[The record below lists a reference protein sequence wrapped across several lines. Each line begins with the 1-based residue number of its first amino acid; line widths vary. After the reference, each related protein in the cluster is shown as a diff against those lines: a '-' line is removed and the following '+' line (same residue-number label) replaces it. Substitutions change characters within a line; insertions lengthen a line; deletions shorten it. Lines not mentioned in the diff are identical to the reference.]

1 MKPLYPSPVP
11 FLHPCIVN
19 LASFECSDCSLQM
32 ACCLNLILLEF
43 YRDDVDN
50 LSAQDIHSSADG
62 IPAKVLEV

>member
-1 MKPLYPSPVP
+1 
-11 FLHPCIVN
+11 
-19 LASFECSDCSLQM
+19 M